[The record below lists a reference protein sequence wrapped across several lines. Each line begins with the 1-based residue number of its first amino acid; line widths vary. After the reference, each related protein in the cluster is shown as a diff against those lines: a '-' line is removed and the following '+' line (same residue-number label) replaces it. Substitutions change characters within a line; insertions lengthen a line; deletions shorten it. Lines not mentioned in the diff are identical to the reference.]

1 MFGVIG
7 QLMGSLG
14 QASLYDAKKREAAWN
29 AELTREKG
37 RDARAAT
44 NREARSVFETDKAN
58 KEIRAQ
64 QQRQVRREETLAQSG
79 ARAAAAGSGVNVEAG
94 RTSEDEVRRAYDE
107 RVANLAQSS
116 SIAHANAMQRAL
128 AMRGEGDSAAAWAEV
143 EAVGYD
149 AQAAQYGAL
158 ARRTRAGALGSA
170 LASVAAGAYG
180 GYVGYQ
186 EGGLRGLAR
195 GVQAYGTMGWDVT
208 ATMNPYIAG
217 HTVDLK
223 ESYTDLAALLQLP
236 KSVPGAEARR
246 ETAAEAARGYA
257 PAGGLGAYAG
267 GEEGVSTSFDDGYLP
282 AGWYND
288 YQRGLRV

>member
-14 QASLYDAKKREAAWN
+14 QASLYDAKKRAAAWN

-37 RDARAAT
+37 RQARAAAG
-44 NREARSVFETDKAN
+44 RAARGVFETDKAN

-64 QQRQVRREETLAQSG
+64 QQRQVRREETLAASG

-128 AMRGEGDSAAAWAEV
+128 AMRQEGDAEAAWAEV

-158 ARRTRAGALGSA
+158 ARGTRQGALGSA
-170 LASVAAGAYG
+170 LGSAAAGAYG
-180 GYVGYQ
+180 GYVGYNTLDSKGNKL
-186 EGGLRGLAR
+186 GGRGALKGANI
-195 GVQAYGTMGWDVT
+195 YGTMGWDLT
-208 ATMNPYIAG
+208 AGMNPYMAKY
-217 HTVDLK
+217 TVDLK
-223 ESYTDLAALLQLP
+223 GSYTDLASLLGLP
-236 KSVPGAEARR
+236 RSVPGKK
-246 ETAAEAARGYA
+246 AA
-257 PAGGLGAYAG
+257 AGGLGAYAG
-267 GEEGVSTSFDDGYLP
+267 GGGEGVSTSFDDGYLP
-282 AGWYND
+282 AGWYDD